1 MQTKITYIVEYREP
15 PGHDWMRL
23 ASDVEETQYK
33 VTKFTRKKDY
43 YYRWVVSCVYSKRHK
58 SFFPSVIAFLVY
70 LLYVA
75 CRIRAANEYGISEP
89 SMPAMLR
96 RKEGE

>member
-1 MQTKITYIVEYREP
+1 MHFRYFSYAVQTKITYIVEYREP

-43 YYRWVVSCVYSKRHK
+43 YYRCLISSNIK
-58 SFFPSVIAFLVY
+58 SEKDTCA
-70 LLYVA
+70 
-75 CRIRAANEYGISEP
+75 
-89 SMPAMLR
+89 
-96 RKEGE
+96 